1 MSEQPGPT
9 AEVDVRSRL
18 ARWMIVIAWLVF
30 LALLTMLFSTWL
42 ERQSNPNRELRV
54 TADSSREPSLMLQR
68 NRAGHYLAPGEIDGV
83 QVTFLIDTGATRV
96 AMPEA
101 LAQRIGLSGQLLAQS
116 QTASGVVDS
125 WLTTIDTLRLGP
137 LEMHDVPAV
146 IIPDMPG
153 NEVLLGMSFLKHL
166 KLEQQGDR
174 LKIGLPD

>member
-1 MSEQPGPT
+1 MSEQPGPPVE
-9 AEVDVRSRL
+9 ADARSQL
-18 ARWMIVIAWLVF
+18 ARWMIVVAWLVL
-30 LALLTMLFSTWL
+30 LALLTLLFSNWL
-42 ERQSNPNRELRV
+42 QRQSNPNRELRV
-54 TADSSREPSLMLQR
+54 TVDASQTPYLTLQR
-68 NRAGHYLAPGEIDGV
+68 NRAGHYLATGEIDGV
-83 QVTFLIDTGATRV
+83 EVTFLLDTGATRV

-101 LAQRIGLSGQLLAQS
+101 LAQRIGLRGQLLAQS

-153 NEVLLGMSFLKHL
+153 DEVLLGMSFLKHL